1 MSCPCQ
7 GRFRSRQRWLLRPW
21 PWPLPSCHRQRNT
34 REGQAQRRRMLRSQC
49 QVQWRRGN
57 ACCSLFS
64 NPGLLPYGLHQSLA
78 QVLLGVRN
86 HHDACALR
94 VCEDMMRTI
103 DPGKSPTCLLE
114 FTYQVSATHVYD
126 THANVVCKSICH
138 DIPRSASRSFR
149 DLPGAPDS
157 THGRRRWIHPD
168 CGETAARHDFRSSK
182 AARRGCRQMA
192 VMQSFP

>member
-1 MSCPCQ
+1 MSCPVSRAVSIQ
-7 GRFRSRQRWLLRPW
+7 AAMASSALAMASSIVSPAEKHPGRSGTTTP
-21 PWPLPSCHRQRNT
+21 
-34 REGQAQRRRMLRSQC
+34 MLRFQC

-157 THGRRRWIHPD
+157 THGRRRWIHP
-168 CGETAARHDFRSSK
+168 
-182 AARRGCRQMA
+182 
-192 VMQSFP
+192 